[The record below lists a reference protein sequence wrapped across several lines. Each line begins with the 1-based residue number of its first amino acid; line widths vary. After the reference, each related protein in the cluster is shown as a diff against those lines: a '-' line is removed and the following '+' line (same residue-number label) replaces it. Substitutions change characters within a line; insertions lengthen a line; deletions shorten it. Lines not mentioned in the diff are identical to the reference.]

1 MMCLERETAGQ
12 HDIET
17 ECLLYY
23 DEVQRGVQA
32 RIRDSQW
39 LLLPAGQDA
48 QARLSLPETA
58 PFAAAAAPAATNT
71 PAASPGPPG
80 SSRPRPYALRG

>member
-39 LLLPAGQDA
+39 LLPAGQDA
-48 QARLSLPETA
+48 QARLSL
-58 PFAAAAAPAATNT
+58 PAATNT

>member
-1 MMCLERETAGQ
+1 MMCVEREMAGQ

-39 LLLPAGQDA
+39 LL
-48 QARLSLPETA
+48 R
-58 PFAAAAAPAATNT
+58 
-71 PAASPGPPG
+71 AASCRQTGPA
-80 SSRPRPYALRG
+80 SRNCPA

>member
-1 MMCLERETAGQ
+1 VPGARDGGQ

-39 LLLPAGQDA
+39 LLLSSFMQADGPGGQP
-48 QARLSLPETA
+48 R
-58 PFAAAAAPAATNT
+58 
-71 PAASPGPPG
+71 
-80 SSRPRPYALRG
+80 SSGLE